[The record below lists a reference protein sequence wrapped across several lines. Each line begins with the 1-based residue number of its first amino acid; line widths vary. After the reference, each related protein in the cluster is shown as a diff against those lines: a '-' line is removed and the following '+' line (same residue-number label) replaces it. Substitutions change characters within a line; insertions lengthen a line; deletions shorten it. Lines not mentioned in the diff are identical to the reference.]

1 MYTEKLYYKDSHCF
15 EFTALVLD
23 CRETAKGPALIL
35 DRTAFFPEGGGQLAD
50 TGSLGVVKVLD
61 VHEKEGEILHY
72 CDGPLMPGERV
83 EGRLDAEQRLVRMQN
98 HSGEHVVSGLAH
110 KLFGCEN
117 VGFHMGEDFVTI
129 DFDRELS
136 REQLMEIETL
146 ANRAVREDLPVSC
159 TFPEPEVLKSLE
171 YRSKLEL
178 TENVRIVEI
187 PGVDRCACCAP
198 HVERTGEIGLIKVLD
213 WERHRGGLRLSLACG
228 MLALRDYRVK
238 QENISAISQA
248 LSSKRHETAAA
259 VERLLQEQQKSKE
272 RIAALS
278 LELARYMAEDREE
291 TEGNICV
298 FDSVLDEVALRE
310 LVNLLMEKCRGIA
323 AAFSGDDRRGYR
335 YIMGSR
341 ELDMRSLAKELNS
354 LIEGR
359 GGGKARMI
367 QGSASA
373 SAAAIAAVFERDFR

>member
-23 CRETAKGPALIL
+23 CRDTPKGPAVIL
-35 DRTAFFPEGGGQLAD
+35 DRTAFFPEGGGQQAD
-50 TGSLGVVKVLD
+50 TGSLGEAKVLD
-61 VHEKEGEILHY
+61 VQEKAGEILHY
-72 CDGPLMPGERV
+72 CDRPLEPGETV

>member
-1 MYTEKLYYKDSHCF
+1 MYTEKLYYKDSHMF
-15 EFTALVLD
+15 DFSARVLD
-23 CRETAKGPALIL
+23 CRETARGPALIL

-50 TGSLGVVKVLD
+50 TGSLGAVKVLD

-159 TFPEPEVLKSLE
+159 TFPEPEALKSLE

-187 PGVDRCACCAP
+187 PGVDRCTCCAP

>member
-1 MYTEKLYYKDSHCF
+1 MHTEKLYYTDSHMF
-15 EFTALVLD
+15 EFRARVLD
-23 CRETAKGPALIL
+23 CRDTGKGPAIIL
-35 DRTAFFPEGGGQLAD
+35 DRTAFFPEGGGQQAD
-50 TGSLGVVKVLD
+50 TGSLGPARVLD
-61 VHEKEGEILHY
+61 VQETEGEILHY
-72 CDGPLMPGERV
+72 CDRPLSLGE
-83 EGRLDAEQRLVRMQN
+83 ELQCRLDAEQRLTRMQN

-136 REQLMEIETL
+136 WEQLTEIETL
-146 ANRAVREDLPVSC
+146 ANRAVREDLPVLC
-159 TFPEPEVLKSLE
+159 TFPEAEELKSLE

-178 TENVRIVEI
+178 TEDVRIVEI
-187 PGVDRCACCAP
+187 PGVDCCACCAP
-198 HVERTGEIGLIKVLD
+198 HVKHTGEIGLIKVLE
-213 WERHRGGLRLSLACG
+213 WERHRGGVRLNLACG
-228 MLALRDYRVK
+228 MLALRDYRMK

-248 LSSKRHETAAA
+248 LSAKRHETAAA

-278 LELARYMAEDREE
+278 MELARHMAESREE

-298 FDSVLDEVALRE
+298 FDKVLDEVALRE
-310 LVNLLMEKCRGIA
+310 LVNMLMEKCSGIA
-323 AAFSGDDRRGYR
+323 AAFSGDDQRGYR

-341 ELDMRSLAKELNS
+341 NVDLRSCSKELNA
-354 LIEGR
+354 LIDGR
-359 GGGKARMI
+359 GGGKPRMI

-373 SAAAIAAVFERDFR
+373 CAERISKALERKFI

>member
-1 MYTEKLYYKDSHCF
+1 MYTEKLYYKDRHCF

-23 CRETAKGPALIL
+23 CRETARGPAGLL

-50 TGSLGVVKVLD
+50 TGSLGAVKVLD

-146 ANRAVREDLPVSC
+146 ANRAVREDLPVLC

-291 TEGNICV
+291 TGGNICV

>member
-50 TGSLGVVKVLD
+50 TGSLGAVKVLD

>member
-1 MYTEKLYYKDSHCF
+1 MQTEKLYYKDSRMF
-15 EFTALVLD
+15 DFTAVVLD
-23 CRETAKGPALIL
+23 CRETPKGPALIL
-35 DRTAFFPEGGGQLAD
+35 DKTAFFPEGGGQQAD
-50 TGSLGVVKVLD
+50 TGSLGEAKVLD
-61 VHEKEGEILHY
+61 VQEKAGEILHY
-72 CDGPLMPGERV
+72 CDRALEPGV
-83 EGRLDAEQRLVRMQN
+83 TLEGHIDSEQRLTRMQN

-110 KLFGCEN
+110 KLYGCEN

-146 ANRAVREDLPVSC
+146 ANRAVREDLPVLC
-159 TFPEPEVLKSLE
+159 TFPEPEELKRLE

-187 PGVDRCACCAP
+187 PDTDRCACCAP
-198 HVERTGEIGLIKVLD
+198 HVKHTGEIGLIKVLD
-213 WERHRGGLRLSLACG
+213 WERHRGGVRLNLACG

-248 LSSKRHETAAA
+248 LSAKRHETAAA
-259 VERLLQEQQKSKE
+259 VERLLQEQQKTKE

-278 LELARYMAEDREE
+278 LELARHMAESREE

-298 FDSVLDEVALRE
+298 FDEVLDEVALRE

-323 AAFSGDDRRGYR
+323 AAFSGDDERGYR

-341 ELDMRSLAKELNS
+341 NLDLRSLARELNA
-354 LIEGR
+354 LIDGR
-359 GGGKARMI
+359 GGGKPRMI

-373 SAAAIAAVFERDFR
+373 CAGKIAAALERDFG

>member
-23 CRETAKGPALIL
+23 CRETARGPALIL

-50 TGSLGVVKVLD
+50 TGSLGAVKVLD

-159 TFPEPEVLKSLE
+159 TFPEPEALKSLE

-335 YIMGSR
+335 YIMGSL

-373 SAAAIAAVFERDFR
+373 SASAIAAVFERDFR

>member
-50 TGSLGVVKVLD
+50 TGSLGAVKVLD

-228 MLALRDYRVK
+228 TLALRDYRVK

>member
-23 CRETAKGPALIL
+23 CRETARGPALIL

-50 TGSLGVVKVLD
+50 TGSLGAVKVLD

-159 TFPEPEVLKSLE
+159 TFPEPEALKSLE

-187 PGVDRCACCAP
+187 PGTDRCACCAP
-198 HVERTGEIGLIKVLD
+198 HVKHTGEIGLIKVLD

>member
-159 TFPEPEVLKSLE
+159 TFPEPEALKSLE

-213 WERHRGGLRLSLACG
+213 WERHRGGLRLSLSCG

>member
-1 MYTEKLYYKDSHCF
+1 MTQKLYDQDSHCRAF
-15 EFTALVLD
+15 SAQVLT
-23 CRETAKGPALIL
+23 CQPGAAGTWQVTL
-35 DRTAFFPEGGGQLAD
+35 DRTAFFPEGGGQQAD
-50 TGSLGVVKVLD
+50 TGSLGAVKVLD

-159 TFPEPEVLKSLE
+159 TFPEPEALKSLE

-187 PGVDRCACCAP
+187 PGTDRCACCAP
-198 HVERTGEIGLIKVLD
+198 HVKHTGEIGLIKVLD

-248 LSSKRHETAAA
+248 LSSKRHKTAAA

>member
-23 CRETAKGPALIL
+23 CRDTPKGPAVIL
-35 DRTAFFPEGGGQLAD
+35 DRTAFFPEGGGQQAD
-50 TGSLGVVKVLD
+50 TGSLGEAKVLD
-61 VHEKEGEILHY
+61 VQEKAGEILHY
-72 CDGPLMPGERV
+72 CDRPLEPGETV

-367 QGSASA
+367 QGSTSA

>member
-1 MYTEKLYYKDSHCF
+1 MFTEKLYYTDSHMF
-15 EFTALVLD
+15 EFTATVLD
-23 CRETAKGPALIL
+23 CRDTPKGPAVIL

-50 TGSLGVVKVLD
+50 TGSLGAVKVLD

>member
-50 TGSLGVVKVLD
+50 TGSLGAVKVLD

-159 TFPEPEVLKSLE
+159 TFPEPEALKSLE

-278 LELARYMAEDREE
+278 LELARYMAEDREG

>member
-1 MYTEKLYYKDSHCF
+1 MYTEKLYYKDSHLF
-15 EFTALVLD
+15 EFSATVLD
-23 CRETAKGPALIL
+23 CRETPKGPALIL
-35 DRTAFFPEGGGQLAD
+35 DRTAFFPEGGGQQAD
-50 TGSLGVVKVLD
+50 TGSLGEAKVLD
-61 VHEKEGEILHY
+61 VQEKAGEILHY
-72 CDGPLMPGERV
+72 CDRALEPGV
-83 EGRLDAEQRLVRMQN
+83 TLEGHIDSEQRLTRMQN

-110 KLFGCEN
+110 KLYGCEN

-146 ANRAVREDLPVSC
+146 ANRAVREDLPVLC
-159 TFPEPEVLKSLE
+159 TFPEPEELKRLE

-187 PGVDRCACCAP
+187 PGTDRCACCAP
-198 HVERTGEIGLIKVLD
+198 HVKHTGEIGLIKVLD
-213 WERHRGGLRLSLACG
+213 WERHRGGVRLNLACG

-278 LELARYMAEDREE
+278 MELARHMAESREE

-298 FDSVLDEVALRE
+298 FDDMLDEVALRE

-323 AAFSGDDRRGYR
+323 AAFSGDDERGYR

-359 GGGKARMI
+359 GGGKPRMI

-373 SAAAIAAVFERDFR
+373 CAAAIAAIFERDFR